1 MCGFLLQE
9 RNFNHLL
16 INITHDIIKIYYTR
30 RIKMKKTIGKV
41 IEVSIPEQ
49 YKNGLLLD
57 VMDRTVTLFKIYTK
71 EGIKEITIEDNE
83 ETAYIRKDD
92 LVMIIEQTISG
103 KDFIDIRKFNG
114 DNYE

>member
-1 MCGFLLQE
+1 
-9 RNFNHLL
+9 
-16 INITHDIIKIYYTR
+16 
-30 RIKMKKTIGKV
+30 MKKTIGKV

-83 ETAYIRKDD
+83 ETA
-92 LVMIIEQTISG
+92 
-103 KDFIDIRKFNG
+103 
-114 DNYE
+114 